1 MGIGLPLLL
10 FVALAWR
17 MIPEADLLLQEFITL
32 YARFYSRLRSGSEMT
47 QALSE
52 RLRDPNTLN
61 TLFGDGDGVGA
72 INAFLQTTQSVGAVA
87 GQMLIAVAVS
97 IYWTA
102 DQVRF
107 ERVWLSLLSPQRR
120 GVARTQWR
128 AIEAGVG
135 AYLRSEL
142 AQSIAAG
149 AILALGYWLLGV
161 PYPSVL
167 ALVAALAWL
176 IPLAGGLLGVAAVI
190 VLTWSLGPVTVIA
203 AAALTTAVYLLM
215 EMVVEPRLYTRTR
228 YWRVLVLLIM
238 LAMTDAFGILGLI
251 ISPPLATALQ
261 ILIDGM
267 LLRPTPLPAP
277 TVTSVVDLSGVH
289 AELEST
295 RSLIEDESAPL
306 SPRIADLFGR
316 LQALVREAE
325 QIQDKEPAA

>member
-1 MGIGLPLLL
+1 MKRVALTTAATLATLTAVLIMWQLSEIVILFGVSLAVASIVRAPTAALVRRGWRPSLAILAVYVVGIGLPLLL

-120 GVARTQWR
+120 GVARTQCARSKRASAPICAASWR
-128 AIEAGVG
+128 
-135 AYLRSEL
+135 
-142 AQSIAAG
+142 
-149 AILALGYWLLGV
+149 
-161 PYPSVL
+161 
-167 ALVAALAWL
+167 
-176 IPLAGGLLGVAAVI
+176 
-190 VLTWSLGPVTVIA
+190 
-203 AAALTTAVYLLM
+203 
-215 EMVVEPRLYTRTR
+215 
-228 YWRVLVLLIM
+228 RV
-238 LAMTDAFGILGLI
+238 
-251 ISPPLATALQ
+251 SPPARSWRWATGCWACPT
-261 ILIDGM
+261 
-267 LLRPTPLPAP
+267 RPCWRLW
-277 TVTSVVDLSGVH
+277 
-289 AELEST
+289 
-295 RSLIEDESAPL
+295 
-306 SPRIADLFGR
+306 PRWRG
-316 LQALVREAE
+316 
-325 QIQDKEPAA
+325 